1 MAFGQE
7 SSLQLHISGH
17 ERVTAGWVATTL
29 TSLDYSYNVAAAVEL
44 LDQGF
49 FSDHEMMIFYML
61 LRDAEMAG
69 IETTDSAL
77 RTLIYEDAQLVV
89 TSVTSVNSFTVNL
102 FGLDK
107 VIKEIRESCGRH
119 GREKRRL
126 QNEEQRLKNE
136 AAEAAANEFTNQ
148 QKHDSAMR
156 ILAFFEGAA
165 NAHKRLAKVMGEEQA
180 TKVIEMAA
188 QEYQRG
194 LQLPPG
200 TDGDPEPEA
209 A

>member
-7 SSLQLHISGH
+7 SSLQLHISGR

-49 FSDHEMMIFYML
+49 FSDHEMMTIFTL

-77 RTLIYEDAQLVV
+77 RALIYEDAQLVV
-89 TSVTSVNSFTVNL
+89 TSVASVNSFELNL
-102 FGLDK
+102 LGLDK
-107 VIKEIRESCGRH
+107 IIKEIRESCGRH
-119 GREKRRL
+119 GRDKRKL
-126 QNEEQRLKNE
+126 KNEEQRLKNDAAKAAEEE
-136 AAEAAANEFTNQ
+136 AANQ
-148 QKHDSAMR
+148 RKHDRAMR
-156 ILAFFEGAA
+156 VFAFFEGAA
-165 NAHKRLAKVMGEEQA
+165 NAHMDLAKIIGDEQA
-180 TKVIEMAA
+180 TEAIKIAA

-200 TDGDPEPEA
+200 TDADPEPEA